1 MDKVNLFN
9 KMLRIDPI
17 TENQWIILI
26 SQSASLGSD
35 MDKANMLSAFAKK
48 MPKTDPVKAAYVKA
62 AKTIG
67 NDNDYGR
74 VMRALE

>member
-1 MDKVNLFN
+1 
-9 KMLRIDPI
+9 
-17 TENQWIILI
+17 
-26 SQSASLGSD
+26 

-48 MPKTDPVKAAYVKA
+48 MPKSDPVKAAYKKA

-74 VMRALE
+74 VMRGLE

>member
-1 MDKVNLFN
+1 MILLQIL
-9 KMLRIDPI
+9 LR
-17 TENQWIILI
+17 
-26 SQSASLGSD
+26 
-35 MDKANMLSAFAKK
+35 KK
-48 MPKTDPVKAAYVKA
+48 MPKTDPVKAAYLKA